1 LFMFSKI
8 YVAYTWPSYTRRR
21 VVVSTVLSVRVRR
34 ELKQEAEQLGINI
47 REVVEKALE
56 EAIREAR
63 RKQLLEALEE
73 MREQLQGLSREEW
86 VRIIREERSRA
97 RIA

>member
-1 LFMFSKI
+1 M
-8 YVAYTWPSYTRRR
+8 
-21 VVVSTVLSVRVRR
+21 STVLSVRVRK
-34 ELKQEAEQLGINI
+34 ELKREAEQLGINV

-73 MREQLQGLSREEW
+73 MREQLQGLSKEEW
-86 VRIIREERSRA
+86 IRIIREERSRA
-97 RIA
+97 HIA